1 MSTVEFSKYSLCFTS
16 MEPEPNHWLSRC
28 ITEPAGEAPA
38 PGVSAAAI
46 SDMVEACFE
55 YAHLPGHIPG
65 AQECPIHAGLCHDM
79 GSPSK
84 KKEAAYEKTQTAYC
98 EQQGP
103 GCAWGHLPLVHCAPL
118 SSSGVPASEG
128 HKGDSVSNRAVA
140 QWLWHI
146 AMHHRVASSDGLSTE
161 RYA

>member
-1 MSTVEFSKYSLCFTS
+1 MGRPCLVKNHRARIEKKSCASQSTNREREMRKNRPRYMVSLQ
-16 MEPEPNHWLSRC
+16 
-28 ITEPAGEAPA
+28 
-38 PGVSAAAI
+38 
-46 SDMVEACFE
+46 ACFE